1 MLNVADL
8 NDLLE
13 VERVTRLYPDRFTP
27 KLKSLREW
35 LGHAK
40 RRRFLSGEPVSKGR
54 LVERKKERRAPYKT
68 EL

>member
-1 MLNVADL
+1 MVNVANLDDL
-8 NDLLE
+8 SE
-13 VERVTRLYPDRFTP
+13 VERVTRLFPDRFTP

-54 LVERKKERRAPYKT
+54 LVEKKKERRAPYQT